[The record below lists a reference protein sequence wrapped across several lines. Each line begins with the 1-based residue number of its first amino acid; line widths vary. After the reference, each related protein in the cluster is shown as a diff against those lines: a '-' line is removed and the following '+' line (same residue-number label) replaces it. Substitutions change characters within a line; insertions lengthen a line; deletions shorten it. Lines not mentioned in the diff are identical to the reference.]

1 MAVFDLE
8 QQKIYVRIVYDG
20 AATAGKTTNLRQLCS
35 VFSTARRTELYT
47 PAEVGGRTVLFDW
60 LQINTGL
67 ACGFPLVCQVVAV
80 PGQVV
85 LEPRRLH
92 LLRSADAVVFVS
104 SSSRRALSRSRRALA
119 PLLRELGARAHPP
132 PLVLQA
138 NKQDLSDSVGP
149 SEVRAALAL
158 PEDVPLAAARAIEG
172 VGVLETFV
180 LSVRAIAN
188 QLQERATREGLSVA
202 VTPAESA
209 EDVEALLAAEDLP
222 AGWERE
228 LDSPELDEGP
238 EIVVGATAAVAI
250 EIQPDPRASTSPPRH
265 TDTVS
270 PDSVSPDTA
279 VADGAAPDTPPGDRA
294 TSERAPATTESPTR
308 PRIPTPLPSFA
319 TTSHAVLPTVTA
331 SAPIA
336 EGAGSRVPGVEAPL
350 PSPNVPT
357 GFIWPA
363 SLGRDVIRTLDYAT
377 LVRRDDLVN
386 QHGTADGSGKSDT
399 LVCRVGEHCLKTS
412 ERRRFAEVEAA
423 RAALVRAARSKIQLG
438 EWVLPETV
446 LVLQPDD
453 TSGHWLWTV
462 TPWVPTLR
470 GSMAR
475 AIANADED
483 GLGSA
488 LVAFA
493 RVAASA
499 LQLAARAQ
507 LVLDIH
513 PSNFGAHDGRVFY
526 LDDDVET
533 GTTLPS
539 LGFALLTR
547 VDEYAA
553 HPGAV
558 ERYVDALV
566 DALVERLTPTELR
579 KLDVERALAEAL
591 VRTPQGLDAR
601 ARVTAAVA
609 ARVARP

>member
-1 MAVFDLE
+1 
-8 QQKIYVRIVYDG
+8 
-20 AATAGKTTNLRQLCS
+20 
-35 VFSTARRTELYT
+35 
-47 PAEVGGRTVLFDW
+47 
-60 LQINTGL
+60 
-67 ACGFPLVCQVVAV
+67 
-80 PGQVV
+80 
-85 LEPRRLH
+85 
-92 LLRSADAVVFVS
+92 
-104 SSSRRALSRSRRALA
+104 
-119 PLLRELGARAHPP
+119 
-132 PLVLQA
+132 
-138 NKQDLSDSVGP
+138 
-149 SEVRAALAL
+149 
-158 PEDVPLAAARAIEG
+158 
-172 VGVLETFV
+172 
-180 LSVRAIAN
+180 
-188 QLQERATREGLSVA
+188 
-202 VTPAESA
+202 
-209 EDVEALLAAEDLP
+209 
-222 AGWERE
+222 
-228 LDSPELDEGP
+228 
-238 EIVVGATAAVAI
+238 
-250 EIQPDPRASTSPPRH
+250 
-265 TDTVS
+265 
-270 PDSVSPDTA
+270 
-279 VADGAAPDTPPGDRA
+279 
-294 TSERAPATTESPTR
+294 
-308 PRIPTPLPSFA
+308 
-319 TTSHAVLPTVTA
+319 
-331 SAPIA
+331 
-336 EGAGSRVPGVEAPL
+336 
-350 PSPNVPT
+350 
-357 GFIWPA
+357 
-363 SLGRDVIRTLDYAT
+363 
-377 LVRRDDLVN
+377 VRRDDLVN